1 MYDLTGTDW
10 RLFVIAAGFSLVQL
24 GLAWGVVAL
33 RCRVLAG
40 KRQGESRGA
49 SIAGLVV
56 TRVLFG
62 VLFGV
67 VLLVLMNWVLLL
79 QAMILVLFA
88 LLWRLRHWR
97 PRNYLG
103 FGLAV
108 TLAMFGVIGTRGVLE
123 AEQLQRE
130 NPFES
135 LGARLDYEV
144 RSVVATS
151 GEEPRLTDRSE
162 SQLANRERE
171 LTQQMTGFR
180 PYPRRRWALQKIHA
194 SHVEQF
200 IGSEG
205 FGVGRTLRP
214 SIHRVALAD
223 TGPVEQPAGDD
234 AGESRFTA
242 DQFQNWE
249 KHQDLEFNLLA
260 ALGQMHVESSSLFS
274 NPVGYGYVRD
284 RDHVAGFVAHSLG
297 KPPGLNRPRL
307 WELRRVE
314 LVSLLKHDPPGVYL
328 SRHLP
333 RMEDLKSAPVRPLDD
348 FENFALRRLHDGED
362 LVVGHRTSQMKILG
376 SLRAARQ
383 CLECH
388 RVPRGTLLGA
398 FSYEM
403 VHAGPP
409 PDPPVPLPRPST

>member
-10 RLFVIAAGFSLVQL
+10 RLFVTAAVFSLVQL

-40 KRQGESRGA
+40 KRQGESCVA
-49 SIAGLVV
+49 WTVGLVV

-67 VLLVLMNWVLLL
+67 TLVVLMNWVLLL
-79 QAMILVLFA
+79 QAVILALFA
-88 LLWRLRHWR
+88 LLWRLRRWR

-108 TLAMFGVIGTRGVLE
+108 ILVMFGVVGTRGVIE
-123 AEQLQRE
+123 AEQLRRE

-135 LGARLDYEV
+135 LEVRLDYEV
-144 RSVVATS
+144 RSVAATS
-151 GEEPRLTDRSE
+151 GRDPRLTDRSE
-162 SQLANRERE
+162 AQLAERERE

-214 SIHRVALAD
+214 SIHRVALDDA
-223 TGPVEQPAGDD
+223 GPVQQPAGDD

-242 DQFQNWE
+242 DQSQNWG
-249 KHQDLEFNLLA
+249 KRQDLEFSLSA
-260 ALGQMHVESSSLFS
+260 ALGRMHVESSSLFS
-274 NPVGYGYVRD
+274 NPTGYGYVRD

-297 KPPGLNRPRL
+297 KPPSLSRPRL

-314 LVSLLKHDPPGVYL
+314 LVSLLKHDQPGVYL

-333 RMEDLKSAPVRPLDD
+333 RMEDLKSAQVRPLDG
-348 FENFALRRLHDGED
+348 FEDSALRRLHDGED
-362 LVVGHRTSQMKILG
+362 LVVGHRTSQLKMLG

-403 VHAGPP
+403 VRAGPL
-409 PDPPVPLPRPST
+409 PDPPAPVPRQPT